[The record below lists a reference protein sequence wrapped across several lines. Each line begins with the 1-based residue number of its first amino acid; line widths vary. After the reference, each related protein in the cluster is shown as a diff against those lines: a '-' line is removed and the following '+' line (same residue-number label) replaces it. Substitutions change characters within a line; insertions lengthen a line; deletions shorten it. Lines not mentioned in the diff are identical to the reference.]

1 MALYSKYTKYSAY
14 VVFSVSLDSFVT
26 SSPLVSVVS
35 PVKQTPD
42 GLYYILYSSIVSA
55 LHAVK
60 VFEEYCN
67 VPKGKLQ
74 ILPARV
80 FFHLHSVTI

>member
-1 MALYSKYTKYSAY
+1 MALYSRKYKPISY
-14 VVFSVSLDSFVT
+14 VVYSDALDPFLST
-26 SSPLVSVVS
+26 SPLVSVSS

-42 GLYYILYSSIVSA
+42 GLYYILYSSMVSA

-60 VFEEYCN
+60 VFEEYCY
-67 VPKGKLQ
+67 VPKGRLK

-80 FFHLHSVTI
+80 FFHLHSVRV